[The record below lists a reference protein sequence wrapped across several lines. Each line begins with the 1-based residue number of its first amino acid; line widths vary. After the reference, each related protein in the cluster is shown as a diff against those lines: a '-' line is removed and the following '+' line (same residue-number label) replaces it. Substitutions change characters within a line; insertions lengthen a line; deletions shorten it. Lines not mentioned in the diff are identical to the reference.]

1 MSYRSQSPL
10 SATIK
15 ILLVVASY
23 GILQLTLSASSLE
36 TDSPF
41 LPSGYSKKKPAP
53 VRPTPATNGPLAKQL
68 EFRGVVQMN
77 DTYEFSLFN
86 KKENRGYWIPENGN
100 VNGVSVRN
108 FKLDSMTITVSL
120 NGRTEQLT
128 LMSATDSPLPVVAS
142 TVTKP
147 PQPAQPPII
156 PGLNTNTT
164 QKKNT
169 SSRVIPRRRV
179 ILPKKLEP

>member
-156 PGLNTNTT
+156 PGLNTNTA

-179 ILPKKLEP
+179 ILPKK

>member
-1 MSYRSQSPL
+1 MNRLRLMHFASPIKSVL
-10 SATIK
+10 IALVSLPISAA
-15 ILLVVASY
+15 LVAN
-23 GILQLTLSASSLE
+23 ASSLE

-41 LPSGYSKKKPAP
+41 PPSGYSNKKPAP

-179 ILPKKLEP
+179 ILPKK

>member
-1 MSYRSQSPL
+1 MNRLRHMHFASPIKTVLIALVSLPL
-10 SATIK
+10 SAALIAT
-15 ILLVVASY
+15 
-23 GILQLTLSASSLE
+23 ASSLE

-41 LPSGYSKKKPAP
+41 LPSGYSNKKPAP

-100 VNGVSVRN
+100 VSGVSVRN

-147 PQPAQPPII
+147 PQLGQPPII
-156 PGLNTNTT
+156 PGLNTNTA

-179 ILPKKLEP
+179 ILPKK

>member
-23 GILQLTLSASSLE
+23 GILQLTLNASNLE

-53 VRPTPATNGPLAKQL
+53 VRPTPATNGPLSREL

-100 VNGVSVRN
+100 VSGVSVRN

-128 LMSATDSPLPVVAS
+128 LMSATDSPLPVATS
-142 TVTKP
+142 TVTK
-147 PQPAQPPII
+147 PAQPPII
-156 PGLNTNTT
+156 PALNTNTT
-164 QKKNT
+164 QKKTT

-179 ILPKKLEP
+179 ILPKK

>member
-1 MSYRSQSPL
+1 MNRLRLMHFASPIKSVL
-10 SATIK
+10 IALVSLPISAA
-15 ILLVVASY
+15 LVAN
-23 GILQLTLSASSLE
+23 ASSLE

-41 LPSGYSKKKPAP
+41 LPSGYSNKKPAP

-100 VNGVSVRN
+100 VSGVSVRN

-120 NGRTEQLT
+120 NGRTELLT

-147 PQPAQPPII
+147 AQPPII
-156 PGLNTNTT
+156 PELNTNTA

-179 ILPKKLEP
+179 ILPKK

>member
-128 LMSATDSPLPVVAS
+128 LMSATDSPLPVATS

-156 PGLNTNTT
+156 PGLNTNTA

-179 ILPKKLEP
+179 ILPKK

>member
-23 GILQLTLSASSLE
+23 GILQLTLNASNLE

-53 VRPTPATNGPLAKQL
+53 VRPTPATNGPLSREL

-86 KKENRGYWIPENGN
+86 KKESRGYWIPENGN
-100 VNGVSVRN
+100 VSGVSVRN

-128 LMSATDSPLPVVAS
+128 LMSATDSPLPVATS
-142 TVTKP
+142 TVTK
-147 PQPAQPPII
+147 PAQPPII
-156 PGLNTNTT
+156 PGLNTNTV
-164 QKKNT
+164 QKKTT

-179 ILPKKLEP
+179 ILPKK

>member
-23 GILQLTLSASSLE
+23 GILQLTLNASNLE

-53 VRPTPATNGPLAKQL
+53 VRPTPATNGPLSREL

-100 VNGVSVRN
+100 VSGVSVRN

-128 LMSATDSPLPVVAS
+128 LMSATDSPLPVATS

-147 PQPAQPPII
+147 AKPPII
-156 PGLNTNTT
+156 PALNTNTT
-164 QKKNT
+164 QKKTT

-179 ILPKKLEP
+179 ILPKK

>member
-1 MSYRSQSPL
+1 M
-10 SATIK
+10 
-15 ILLVVASY
+15 
-23 GILQLTLSASSLE
+23 